1 MTKTAV
7 ITGGS
12 SGLGYALADILGEQ
26 GYQLVLLARNKQRLD
41 DAVNSLAKK
50 NHKVSGII
58 CDVTNEAQVRDASIK
73 LKTDFGKIDF
83 LILNAGEVTT
93 KLLYQYENVT
103 ELKKDLDIDLWG
115 TIQTAYF
122 LTPLLVEGSKLLMTS
137 SGFGIMG
144 SAGYSIYCAA
154 KAGIVN
160 FGESLRRELLY
171 KKIGVYVSCP
181 GDMDTPQFRN
191 EVANS
196 PEWLKQGSPRK
207 CMPVEVAAKQMLNQ
221 CKGHKKFMIITGSD
235 VKLLAIASKILPRKW
250 RDGLL
255 DGMMPRPKS
264 DNPK

>member
-1 MTKTAV
+1 
-7 ITGGS
+7 
-12 SGLGYALADILGEQ
+12 LGYALADLLGGQ
-26 GYQLVLLARNKQRLD
+26 GYQIALLARNKQRLD
-41 DAVNSLAKK
+41 SAVSELAKK
-50 NHKVSGII
+50 NYKVSGII
-58 CDVTNEAQVRDASIK
+58 CDVTSEEQVREASEK
-73 LKTDFGKIDF
+73 LKADYGKIDF

-93 KLLYQYENVT
+93 KLLHEYSGVA
-103 ELKKDLDIDLWG
+103 ELRKDLDIDLWG

-122 LTPLLVEGSKLLMTS
+122 FTPLLVEGSKMLMTS

-154 KAGIVN
+154 KAGVVN

-171 KKIGVYVSCP
+171 KNIAVYVACP

-191 EVANS
+191 EVKNS
-196 PEWLKQGSPRK
+196 PEWMKQGSPRK
-207 CMPVEVAAKQMLNQ
+207 CMPVEVAAKKMINQ

-255 DGMMPRPKS
+255 DGMMPRPKL
-264 DNPK
+264 NKTK

>member
-12 SGLGYALADILGEQ
+12 SGLGYAFAEILGAQ
-26 GYQLVLLARNKQRLD
+26 GYQIVILARNKERLD
-41 DAVNSLAKK
+41 KAKVELAKK
-50 NHKVSGII
+50 SIVTKGIL
-58 CDVTNEAQVRDASIK
+58 CDITSESQVREASEK
-73 LKTDFGKIDF
+73 LKSDFGKIDF

-93 KLLYQYENVT
+93 KLLCDYSDVA

-122 LTPLLVEGSKLLMTS
+122 FTPLLAEGSKMLMTS

-144 SAGYSIYCAA
+144 AAGYSVYCAA
-154 KAGIVN
+154 KAGVVN

-171 KKIGVYVSCP
+171 KNIAVYVACP

-191 EVANS
+191 EVKSQPA
-196 PEWLKQGSPRK
+196 WMKQSSPRK
-207 CMPVEVAAKQMLNQ
+207 VMPVEVAAGKILKQ
-221 CKGHKKFMIITGSD
+221 CKGHKKYLIITGSD
-235 VKLLAIASKILPRKW
+235 VKLLAIASKLLPRKW

-255 DGMMPRPKS
+255 DGMLPRPKK
-264 DNPK
+264 NK